1 MRDQFSDTLVS
12 LTSTD
17 SRVYLLTGDHGYAL
31 FDALRKS
38 NPDRY
43 LNAGIAEQN
52 MVGVAAGMAKAG
64 LIPIVY
70 GLASFI
76 PVRVLEQIKL
86 DICFEKLK
94 VILIGD
100 GAGVVY
106 SKLGVSHQSFEDI
119 SVLRSLPNIKIFSPC
134 DKQEMK
140 LCLEEAIKYD
150 GPSYIRIGKCDVGN
164 IHKEE
169 KISGPGLNVLKEG
182 KEGSS
187 IIFATG
193 SMVKPSMD
201 IINSYFPD
209 FGLVSVSMIK
219 PMNKQL
225 LLSMVSQVS
234 NVITVEEH
242 SVYGGLGGTIAEVV
256 SSELPKRVLRL
267 GIEDRFSD
275 KCGTYEYLMQEHG
288 LDKEGLVAKIKELL

>member
-1 MRDQFSDTLVS
+1 MRDQFSETLVN

-17 SRVYLLTGDHGYAL
+17 PRVYLLTGDHGYAL
-31 FDALRKS
+31 FDALRKT

-43 LNAGIAEQN
+43 INAGIAEQN

-70 GLASFI
+70 GLAAFI

-119 SVLRSLPNIKIFSPC
+119 AAVRALPNIRIFSPC

-140 LCLEEAIKYD
+140 ACLEEAIQYD
-150 GPSYIRIGKCDVGN
+150 GPSYIRVGKCDVGN
-164 IHKEE
+164 IHDEG
-169 KISGPGLNVLKEG
+169 KITHPGLHVIKKALNSAPV
-182 KEGSS
+182 
-187 IIFATG
+187 IVATG
-193 SMVKPSMD
+193 SMVKSSLD
-201 IINSYFPD
+201 VINNAFPD
-209 FGLVSVSMIK
+209 FGLVSASKIK
-219 PMNKQL
+219 PMNEEDL
-225 LLSMVSQVS
+225 LAVVGESPIIS
-234 NVITVEEH
+234 IEEH
-242 SVYGGLGGTIAEVV
+242 SVYGGLGGTISEIV
-256 SSELPKRVLRL
+256 SQCSPRKVLRL
-267 GIEDRFSD
+267 GIRDVFSD
-275 KCGTYEYLMQEHG
+275 KCGSYEYVMKEHRLDVASIQESIRMAD
-288 LDKEGLVAKIKELL
+288 L